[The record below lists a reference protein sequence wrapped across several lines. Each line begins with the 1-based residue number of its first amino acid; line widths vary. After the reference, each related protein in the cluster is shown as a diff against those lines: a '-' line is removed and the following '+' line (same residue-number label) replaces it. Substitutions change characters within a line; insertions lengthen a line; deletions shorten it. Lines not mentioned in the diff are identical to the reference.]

1 VLARHDRD
9 TDTVV
14 THDFGPGTSVGEGIF
29 VAAEGGTTD
38 EDGWVLSYVFDAA
51 RGTSDLVVLDAS
63 DLAGPEVAA
72 VELPRRVPAGFHGT
86 WIPDRP

>member
-1 VLARHDRD
+1 
-9 TDTVV
+9 VV